1 MTLAYGDGDI
11 FVLLRVQQFDQLPY
25 RLFGYDKTNIL
36 TVIFYGFRAN
46 GQAVAVY
53 ADQAQLVQAH
63 FKFKSC
69 VHRLRGFAVCHRKQR
84 LLYHLLQQV
93 LI

>member
-11 FVLLRVQQFDQLPY
+11 FVLLRVQQLDQLPY

-36 TVIFYGFRAN
+36 AVVFYGFRAD

-63 FKFKSC
+63 FKFKPC
-69 VHRLRGFAVCHRKQR
+69 VHRFRGFAVCHRKQR

>member
-1 MTLAYGDGDI
+1 MTLAYGNGDI
-11 FVLLRVQQFDQLPY
+11 FVLFRVQQLDQFPY

-36 TVIFYGFRAN
+36 TVVFYGFRAD

-63 FKFKSC
+63 FKFKPC
-69 VHRLRGFAVCHRKQR
+69 VHRLRGFAVCHCKQC
-84 LLYHLLQQV
+84 LLYHLL
-93 LI
+93 